1 MDNPSNI
8 VENGV
13 TYSLGDFDG
22 TTVHYDFY
30 RILEYLEVKGKT
42 LYGEDFK
49 IYKKDRPLIRKLC
62 AYFIKDQKSCKR
74 YNMILE
80 KGILLSG
87 PVGCGKTSLM
97 KLLRYI
103 VPKKMP
109 YEMIPS
115 RNVVF
120 SFNHL
125 GFKTVQEYG
134 DSGSFC
140 FDDLGLEP
148 YGRFYGKD
156 ANVMGEVLLSRYELF
171 IHTKGRLR
179 TYATTNLNA
188 AELEERYGNRVRSR
202 MRELFNLIAFDD
214 KSSDKR
220 K

>member
-1 MDNPSNI
+1 MDNPSKI
-8 VENGV
+8 VENNV
-13 TYSLGDFDG
+13 TYSLGEFDG

-30 RILEYLEVKGKT
+30 LILSYLEIKGKM
-42 LYGEDFK
+42 LFGENFK
-49 IYKKDRPLIRKLC
+49 VYKKDRPLIRKLC
-62 AYFIKDQKSCKR
+62 AYMVKDKKSCKR
-74 YNMILE
+74 YGIELH

-97 KLLRYI
+97 KLIRYI
-103 VPKKMP
+103 IPKHP

-134 DSGSFC
+134 DSGTYC

-148 YGRFYGKD
+148 YGRFFGKD
-156 ANVMGEVLLSRYELF
+156 ANVMGEVLLSRYELYRN
-171 IHTKGRLR
+171 TKTRLK

-188 AELEERYGNRVRSR
+188 EELEERYGQRVRSR
-202 MRELFNLIAFDD
+202 MRELLNLIAFDPNTA
-214 KSSDKR
+214 DKR
-220 K
+220 

>member
-1 MDNPSNI
+1 MNNPSNI

-22 TTVHYDFY
+22 STIHYDFY
-30 RILEYLEVKGKT
+30 RILQYLEVKGKM

-62 AYFIKDQKSCKR
+62 AYFINDQKSCKR
-74 YNMILE
+74 YNIILK

-97 KLLRYI
+97 KVLRYI

-148 YGRFYGKD
+148 FGRFYGKD

-171 IHTKGRLR
+171 IHTKGRLK

-188 AELEERYGNRVRSR
+188 AELEDRYGNRVRSR
-202 MRELFNLIAFDD
+202 MRELFNLISFNNESA
-214 KSSDKR
+214 DKR
-220 K
+220 